1 MSVENLLLSV
11 TGENMTFRS
20 SAFKKSWKLGLILG
34 AGLLVIALV
43 VLNLSGLFRSVS
55 PVDKAHFKQFETP
68 QIEMISSD
76 SPFAA
81 ATPGRHPALVQWVF
95 NQVFRWDPQ
104 DQGPAPKNECALGP
118 LTRQLERAQAPR
130 EKTEIMNRY
139 LQDCESQFLNGEL
152 KAHIQALR
160 LFTMSYSIDDH
171 PFLTRVLFH
180 LPDGK
185 KLKGLLAVKDQKRR
199 PFVILRMGIT
209 GNIEEAFA
217 ERFFYYQLFERGL
230 FNFLMVENMTGTD
243 FIHHNRSVEFAGL
256 AESYQNLWI
265 AQLLRNPQQPISK
278 LVESVHLVGLSL
290 GGQGVLTSAWLSPV
304 QKNPNLFQSF
314 LALCPLV
321 NLKPTFDHLFEGGGV
336 GRLPLEVWAHS
347 RFAEA
352 RVFYPELFD
361 TYFGLPGRILK
372 FVADH
377 YAKPQADLFG
387 VKEPA
392 FLEKLNEFYALH
404 DLKTW
409 DPGLRKPV
417 WIWVT
422 KEDSIVPVHLNS
434 ATLPQ
439 ADYLEIGVGNHC
451 SFPAAWD
458 GRVTQALFRGHIL
471 GASPNF
477 KVSKKSV
484 QLGVPVEAA
493 WDVDD
498 VSVKGSTGRVE
509 VTLISKAKFK
519 VRFDLG
525 LEDLDFAFSSST
537 LTEPEKRMI
546 RRWLST
552 NLTFEAS
559 PDGSGMTV
567 SWPFVTP

>member
-1 MSVENLLLSV
+1 
-11 TGENMTFRS
+11 MTFRS
-20 SAFKKSWKLGLILG
+20 SAFKKNWKLGLILVV
-34 AGLLVIALV
+34 GLLILALI
-43 VLNLSGLFRSVS
+43 VLSRSGLFRSAT
-55 PVDKAHFKQFETP
+55 PVDKARFKQFETP
-68 QIEMISSD
+68 QMEVISSE
-76 SPFAA
+76 SPYAA
-81 ATPGRHPALVQWVF
+81 ATPGRHPVLVQWVF
-95 NQVFRWDPQ
+95 NKLFRWDPQ
-104 DQGPAPKNECALGP
+104 DQAPAPKGECDLGP
-118 LTRQLERAQAPR
+118 LTRTLMQAQAPQ
-130 EKTEIMNRY
+130 EKTKIFNHYVSR
-139 LQDCESQFLNGEL
+139 CESRFLNGEL

-160 LFTMSYSIDDH
+160 LFTMSYSIDNH

-185 KLKGLLAVKDQKRR
+185 KLKGLLAIKDQKRR

-243 FIHHNRSVEFAGL
+243 FIHHNRSLDFAGL
-256 AESYQNLWI
+256 AESYQNLWM
-265 AQLLRNPQQPISK
+265 AQLLRDPQQPISK
-278 LVESVHLVGLSL
+278 IVESVHLVGLSL
-290 GGQGVLTSAWLSPV
+290 GGQGVLTSTWLAPV
-304 QKNPNLFQSF
+304 QRNPNLFQSF

-321 NLKPTFDHLFEGGGV
+321 NLKPTFDHLFEGGGA

-352 RVFYPELFD
+352 RDFYPELFD
-361 TYFGLPGRILK
+361 TYFGLPGRILN
-372 FVADH
+372 FVSDH
-377 YAKPQADLFG
+377 YSKPQASLFG

-392 FLEKLNEFYALH
+392 FLEKMNEFYALH
-404 DLKTW
+404 ELKSW
-409 DPGLRKPV
+409 DPRLRRPV

-434 ATLPQ
+434 ATLPESN
-439 ADYLEIGVGNHC
+439 YLEIAVGNHC

-477 KVSKKSV
+477 KFGKKSV
-484 QLGVPVEAA
+484 QLGVPFAA
-493 WDVDD
+493 EWDVDD

-509 VTLISKAKFK
+509 VTLISKAKFR

-525 LEDLDFAFSSST
+525 LEDLDFAFGSTT

-552 NLTFEAS
+552 NLTFEPSA
-559 PDGSGMTV
+559 DGSGMTV